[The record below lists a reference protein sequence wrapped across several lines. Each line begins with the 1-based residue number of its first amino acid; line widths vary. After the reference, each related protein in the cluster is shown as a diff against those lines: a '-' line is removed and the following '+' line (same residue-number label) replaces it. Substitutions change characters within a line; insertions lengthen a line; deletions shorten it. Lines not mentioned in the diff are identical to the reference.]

1 MGNSNKRSKGYLI
14 AVLVIFILALAAGY
28 AAFVDTLTITGTA
41 NAKGNF
47 DLKFTKCEIT
57 GAVGVNEE
65 NTTAEITEEGDLLT
79 VNVADL
85 AFPGAGVQF
94 DTTITNVGTIPAKIK
109 SVTPTNIEGS
119 TNILIE
125 GLDAI
130 DTTHG
135 AIPAN
140 GTCNF
145 SFTVQWDPASEA
157 DLSAGENVSFGLVI
171 EYEQDTTEVFE
182 GSASHADA

>member
-47 DLKFTKCEIT
+47 DLKFTECEIT
-57 GAVGVNEE
+57 GAVGVNET
-65 NTTAEITEEGDLLT
+65 NTTAEITQEGDLLT

-85 AFPGAGVQF
+85 SYPGAGVQF
-94 DTTITNVGTIPAKIK
+94 DTVITNVGTVPAKVK
-109 SVTPTNIEGS
+109 AVTPTNVTGS
-119 TNILIE
+119 DNILIE

-130 DTTHG
+130 DTDHKV
-135 AIPAN
+135 IPAN
-140 GTCNF
+140 GTCEF

-182 GSASHADA
+182 GSASHQDA